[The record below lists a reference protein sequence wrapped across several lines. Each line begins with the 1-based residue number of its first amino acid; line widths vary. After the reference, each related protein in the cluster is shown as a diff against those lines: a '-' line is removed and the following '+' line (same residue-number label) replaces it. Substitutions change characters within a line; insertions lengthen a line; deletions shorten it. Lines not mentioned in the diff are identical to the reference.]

1 MQKPRGRGIVIMLDH
16 CKINRAQQSCNNVAS
31 SEHGAPHR
39 SCCSLTRMS
48 RPATGK
54 KTPGELS
61 AGDRERNP
69 SKQFRDCFLRSQHS
83 ATIYPEQFW
92 EQWIMDRA
100 RGPDRAA
107 AAIVVSSRPPTVEA
121 AGEADTWALSSSS
134 IVAVVNDAHWLA
146 DPRAL
151 LGSRATAPGPC

>member
-1 MQKPRGRGIVIMLDH
+1 MVGGRGVVIMSDH

-61 AGDRERNP
+61 AGDRE
-69 SKQFRDCFLRSQHS
+69 
-83 ATIYPEQFW
+83 A
-92 EQWIMDRA
+92 
-100 RGPDRAA
+100 GAA
-107 AAIVVSSRPPTVEA
+107 VEA
-121 AGEADTWALSSSS
+121 ISGLFS
-134 IVAVVNDAHWLA
+134 
-146 DPRAL
+146 
-151 LGSRATAPGPC
+151 